1 MNSQNKIING
11 KEIYERLTQN
21 NQATHIEYGKYYLGT
36 GMHLVSGTIHLSK
49 DEFEAYQEKY
59 GRLQSVTD
67 ENNRLLYP

>member
-1 MNSQNKIING
+1 MED
-11 KEIYERLTQN
+11 KEVFEHLTQN
-21 NQATHIEYGKYYLGT
+21 KFPEIEFGKCYLGT
-36 GMHLVSGTIHLSK
+36 GIHLVSGTIHLSK